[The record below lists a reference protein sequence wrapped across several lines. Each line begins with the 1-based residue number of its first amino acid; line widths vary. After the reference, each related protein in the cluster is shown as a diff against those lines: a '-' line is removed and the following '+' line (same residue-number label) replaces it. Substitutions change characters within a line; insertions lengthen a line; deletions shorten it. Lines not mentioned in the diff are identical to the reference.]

1 MKILLPV
8 TNAKHV
14 GVRPLIDRDEIPQIF
29 EVLKKREISVVSASW
44 NKRYREYKDKIKSGS
59 IYELAEVFRNL
70 YLIQTAKNLSFG
82 EKKMLEMARSLM
94 VKEISLVTG
103 ISEAEVEEMIYQ
115 SMNDNYSK

>member
-1 MKILLPV
+1 
-8 TNAKHV
+8 
-14 GVRPLIDRDEIPQIF
+14 
-29 EVLKKREISVVSASW
+29 
-44 NKRYREYKDKIKSGS
+44 
-59 IYELAEVFRNL
+59 LAEVFRNL